1 MEGCLIYY
9 LSQSSRT
16 QLQAYIMMCSYNY
29 CNYPP
34 CTPQRIV
41 IVRLK
46 RKLLKIKELKFS
58 PALIWALRF
67 TEVKRVGRK
76 QKGAEPR
83 TMPSFST
90 SLASVT
96 CLLVLYFHVSLP
108 SRLSSSRAYFRHAVE
123 PAQLPPTVGTQGI
136 FAGSKTQT
144 TWCLEQPLRTSPDCL
159 PH

>member
-16 QLQAYIMMCSYNY
+16 QLQAYIMMCSHNY
-29 CNYPP
+29 CDYPP
-34 CTPQRIV
+34 CTPQRMV

-67 TEVKRVGRK
+67 TEVKQVGSK

-83 TMPSFST
+83 TVPSFS

-96 CLLVLYFHVSLP
+96 CLLVLCFHVYP
-108 SRLSSSRAYFRHAVE
+108 PIRLSSSRAYFCHAME
-123 PAQLPPTVGTQGI
+123 PAQPQPTVGTQGI